1 LEKAF
6 SRHSLADA
14 GFVKAASLRHSES
27 LRPREM
33 PMSTDPM
40 QKFGKESM
48 DMAMKAFGVWT
59 KNTQAIASEVADYSK
74 KSFEDSAAAF
84 QKLVGAKSLEK
95 AMEVQT
101 RYLQSSYEE
110 LVAETAKI
118 GELYADLAREAYKPF
133 ESALMKMPGVGAK

>member
-1 LEKAF
+1 
-6 SRHSLADA
+6 
-14 GFVKAASLRHSES
+14 
-27 LRPREM
+27 
-33 PMSTDPM
+33 MSTDPM

-74 KSFEDSAAAF
+74 KSLEDSAAAF
-84 QKLVGAKSLEK
+84 QKLVGAKSLKK

-101 RYLQSSYEE
+101 EYLQSSYE
-110 LVAETAKI
+110 VAETAKI

>member
-1 LEKAF
+1 
-6 SRHSLADA
+6 
-14 GFVKAASLRHSES
+14 
-27 LRPREM
+27 
-33 PMSTDPM
+33 MSTDPM

-101 RYLQSSYEE
+101 EYLQSSYEE

-118 GELYADLAREAYKPF
+118 GELYADLAREAYRPF
-133 ESALMKMPGVGAK
+133 ESVLMKMPGVGAK